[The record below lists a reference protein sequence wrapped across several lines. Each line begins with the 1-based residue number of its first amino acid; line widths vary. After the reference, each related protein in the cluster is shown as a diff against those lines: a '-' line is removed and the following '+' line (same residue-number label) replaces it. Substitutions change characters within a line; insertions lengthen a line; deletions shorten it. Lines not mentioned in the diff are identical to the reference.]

1 MLPDKVRK
9 KIPEIETD
17 FNENEL
23 KNELYLNSA
32 NFFVS
37 KVFVFNCFGD
47 FASLQLF

>member
-23 KNELYLNSA
+23 YLNSG
-32 NFFVS
+32 NFFAS